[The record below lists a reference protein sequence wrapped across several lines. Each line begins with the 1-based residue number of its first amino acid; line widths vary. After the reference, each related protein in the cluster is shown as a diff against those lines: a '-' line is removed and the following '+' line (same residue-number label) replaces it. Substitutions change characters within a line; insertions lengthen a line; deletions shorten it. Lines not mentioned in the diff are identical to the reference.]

1 MSAVKFLITG
11 GTIDKVYDEINGTLT
26 FDQSHMPALLEQARN
41 NVDLT
46 CEVVMLKDSLDM
58 NNADREQIKNKCLAS
73 EENLIIISHGTD
85 TMVETAAVLADTG
98 ADQITNKTI
107 VLFGAMI
114 PCTIN
119 YSDSLFNLGCAIT
132 AVQCLNNGVYISM
145 NGKVFP
151 WNDVKKNKVEGVF
164 QAKND

>member
-11 GTIDKVYDEINGTLT
+11 GTIDKVYDEINGTLI
-26 FDQSHMPALLEQARN
+26 FDQTHMPALLEQARS

-46 CEVVMLKDSLDM
+46 SEVVMLKDSLDM
-58 NNADREQIKNKCLAS
+58 NNADREQIKNNCLAS
-73 EENLIIISHGTD
+73 EEELIIISHGTD
-85 TMVETAAVLADTG
+85 TMVETAAVLAEHISD
-98 ADQITNKTI
+98 KTI

-132 AVQCLNNGVYISM
+132 AVQCLANGVYISM

-151 WNDVKKNKVEGVF
+151 WDDVKKNKVEGVF
-164 QAKND
+164 QTKSD